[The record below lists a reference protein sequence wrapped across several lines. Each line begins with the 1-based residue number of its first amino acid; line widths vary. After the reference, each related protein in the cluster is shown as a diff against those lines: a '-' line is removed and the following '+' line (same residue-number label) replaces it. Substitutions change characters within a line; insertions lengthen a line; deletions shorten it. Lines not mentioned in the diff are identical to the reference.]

1 MLLGLGSALGCLRR
15 TARTFAS
22 LAGPCHSRKP
32 ISCHRSGNWTCVPS
46 SCSSG
51 RCGCHSWA
59 CFCWSPSVTGGIG
72 WQAGHA
78 PEAPTYSR
86 VVQFTFD
93 GVEDGRYPNG
103 TPFHIGDL
111 VTPKLISALYDLHG
125 LAERGVARA
134 AFGSAFAIEPYSP
147 ERGYILRR
155 REQLANR
162 GTPTELVVLQ
172 EQLSAEL
179 RRAESGAARLSFRSL
194 APLPLSEGDVG
205 KLLLDLPRLWA
216 KKATEQYGVF
226 GPDVPVY
233 SPALFDLAEIEQSEY
248 IAALEAIRRKATM
261 FLEGA
266 RTLMRMPHGNA
277 VRDSD
282 TGAGLLEVQ
291 DAVHGLMDRVRRLS
305 AEVVQLG
312 LAKDRPAL
320 TRQYENRVA
329 GLTEAAAVASDRVST
344 LQAALVELV
353 GSSQDRSGGPA
364 GEQATDALQQPGS
377 VGALVD
383 ALLQREADVAQFKME
398 LIQDRAMLA
407 ALKRQGAAE
416 VEELSPPMDVRL
428 AQIVTAL
435 REQAAVVQRIHGLLS
450 RDNFAVEG
458 GLYHVADGGLTVGRP
473 PTLRPRDVY
482 VYILLLFRGGRRPW

>member
-1 MLLGLGSALGCLRR
+1 MSQPEADLMPPQRELDLRSLILLVWSLRLPLLGALLLVTVGYWAYWLV
-15 TARTFAS
+15 
-22 LAGPCHSRKP
+22 SRD
-32 ISCHRSGNWTCVPS
+32 
-46 SCSSG
+46 
-51 RCGCHSWA
+51 
-59 CFCWSPSVTGGIG
+59 
-72 WQAGHA
+72 A
-78 PEAPTYSR
+78 PEPPTFSR

-125 LAERGVARA
+125 LAERGMARSTFA
-134 AFGSAFAIEPYSP
+134 SAFAIEPYSP

-194 APLPLSEGDVG
+194 APLPLAEGDIG

-216 KKATEQYGVF
+216 KEATEQYGVF
-226 GPDVPVY
+226 GPDIPVY
-233 SPALFDLAEIEQSEY
+233 SPALFDPAEIEQSEY
-248 IAALEAIRRKATM
+248 IDGLEAIRRKATM
-261 FLEGA
+261 FLESA
-266 RTLMRMPHGNA
+266 RSLMRMPHGNA
-277 VRDSD
+277 VRDPE

-291 DAVHGLMDRVRRLS
+291 DAVHGLVDRVRRLS

-312 LAKDRPAL
+312 LAKDRHTL

-353 GSSQDRSGGPA
+353 GSSRDTTDSGPA
-364 GEQATDALQQPGS
+364 GESASVALQQPGP

-383 ALLQREADVAQFKME
+383 ALLEREGDVAQFKLE
-398 LIQDRAMLA
+398 LIQDRAMLE
-407 ALKRQGAAE
+407 ALKRQGAVE
-416 VEELSPPMDVRL
+416 VEEPSPPMDLRL
-428 AQIVTAL
+428 AQVVTAL
-435 REQAAVVQRIHGLLS
+435 QEQAAVVQRIHGLLN
-450 RDNFAVEG
+450 RENFAVEG

-482 VYILLLFRGGRRPW
+482 VYVLLLFAVATAVVIVGGALRPRQVAAGV

>member
-1 MLLGLGSALGCLRR
+1 MSQPEADLMPPQRELDLRSLILLVWSMRLPLLVALVLVTVGYW
-15 TARTFAS
+15 AYWFKGQDAS
-22 LAGPCHSRKP
+22 
-32 ISCHRSGNWTCVPS
+32 
-46 SCSSG
+46 
-51 RCGCHSWA
+51 
-59 CFCWSPSVTGGIG
+59 
-72 WQAGHA
+72 
-78 PEAPTYSR
+78 EAPTFSR

-103 TPFHIGDL
+103 APFHIGDL

-125 LAERGVARA
+125 LAERGVARPTFA
-134 AFGSAFAIEPYSP
+134 SAFAIEPYSP

-194 APLPLSEGDVG
+194 APLPLAEGDIG

-216 KKATEQYGVF
+216 KEATELYGVF
-226 GPDVPVY
+226 GPDIPVY
-233 SPALFDLAEIEQSEY
+233 SPALFDLGEIEQSEY
-248 IAALEAIRRKATM
+248 IDGLEAIRRKATM
-261 FLEGA
+261 FLESVRA
-266 RTLMRMPHGNA
+266 LMRMPHGNA
-277 VRDSD
+277 VRHPE

-291 DAVHGLMDRVRRLS
+291 DAVHGLVDRVRRLS
-305 AEVVQLG
+305 ADVVQLG

-329 GLTEAAAVASDRVST
+329 GLAEAAAVASDRVST

-353 GSSQDRSGGPA
+353 GSSQDTADSGPV
-364 GEQATDALQQPGS
+364 GEPRGVALQQPGA
-377 VGALVD
+377 VDALVD
-383 ALLQREADVAQFKME
+383 ALLEREADVARFKLE
-398 LIQDRAMLA
+398 LIQDRAMLE
-407 ALKRQGAAE
+407 ALKRQGATE

-428 AQIVTAL
+428 AEVATAL
-435 REQAAVVQRIHGLLS
+435 QEQAAVVQQIHGLLS

-458 GLYHVADGGLTVGRP
+458 GLYHVADGGLMVDRP
-473 PTLRPRDVY
+473 PTLQPRDIY
-482 VYILLLFRGGRRPW
+482 VYLLLLFAVATAVVIVGSAFRPRQATAGV